1 LRPVLE
7 KWAPWAAVAVLVA
20 GVAAYTATRLT
31 GGSAGTPAAATVPA
45 ATAVEPTVPLAAGA
59 RAVAKE
65 FVATAVA
72 RKSLDT
78 AWQLAAPGLRSGLTL
93 AQWRTG
99 SIPVQ
104 PYPVAQATV
113 MYTVKASHAGD
124 AILEVTFLPR
134 KGSSAQPG
142 RFRIGLQRLGGR
154 WLVASFTP
162 ASTIAPSK

>member
-1 LRPVLE
+1 MRSALE
-7 KWAPWAAVAVLVA
+7 KWAPWAAALVLVA

-31 GGSAGTPAAATVPA
+31 GGSTSAPAAATVPA
-45 ATAVEPTVPLAAGA
+45 AEATVPLDPGA

-72 RKSLDT
+72 RRRLDR

-93 AQWRTG
+93 AEWRTG
-99 SIPVQ
+99 NIPVQ
-104 PYPVAQATV
+104 PYPVAQATA

-124 AILEVTFLPR
+124 AILGVTFLPR
-134 KGSSAQPG
+134 AGSSAQPG
-142 RFRIGLQRLGGR
+142 RFTIGLQRLGGR

-162 ASTIAPSK
+162 ASAIAPSPSG